1 MTAKET
7 KIKEA
12 YESAGVD
19 WEQVKEFI
27 DVGGYCYVFYDEEGK
42 KGIDWHT
49 ETPLTYSG
57 IDAYDENDVEYW
69 RPISLSGI
77 ETNNGWITIESE
89 KDLPPDG
96 HYWTIN
102 KKGEINASPKLVD
115 ETCNDNQYWLST
127 FTHYQPIAKP
137 KPPIY

>member
-7 KIKEA
+7 AIKNA

-19 WEQVKEFI
+19 WEQVKKSI
-27 DVGGYCYVFYDEEGK
+27 GGNGWVIIHK
-42 KGIDWHT
+42 
-49 ETPLTYSG
+49 
-57 IDAYDENDVEYW
+57 YDENAFEWKPYFKDDEVETDYDDVCLW
-69 RPISLSGI
+69 RPKSLSGI
-77 ETNNGWITIESE
+77 ETNNGWIAIESE
-89 KDLPPDG
+89 NDLPPDG

-102 KKGEINASPKLVD
+102 KNGEINASPKLVD

-127 FTHYQPIAKP
+127 FTHYQPILKP

>member
-12 YESAGVD
+12 YISAGVD
-19 WEQVKEFI
+19 WERVKEYV
-27 DVGGYCYVFYDEEGK
+27 DENGYMPPSRYLNLVPKGNGDLWCFND
-42 KGIDWHT
+42 KGIA
-49 ETPLTYSG
+49 PK
-57 IDAYDENDVEYW
+57 
-69 RPISLSGI
+69 SLRGI
-77 ETNNGWITIESE
+77 ENNNGWITIESE

-127 FTHYQPIAKP
+127 FTRYQPILKP

>member
-19 WEQVKEFI
+19 WEQVKE
-27 DVGGYCYVFYDEEGK
+27 YVDNNGWLDISPSNFSNELFTTLKPFLRGCNT
-42 KGIDWHT
+42 KGAL
-49 ETPLTYSG
+49 EYS
-57 IDAYDENDVEYW
+57 
-69 RPISLSGI
+69 PKSLSGI

-89 KDLPPDG
+89 KDLPNETDSYFVLYKTG
-96 HYWTIN
+96 DIICHHF
-102 KKGEINASPKLVD
+102 SPNSDFDRILFL
-115 ETCNDNQYWLST
+115 EE
-127 FTHYQPIAKP
+127 FTHYQPIVKP